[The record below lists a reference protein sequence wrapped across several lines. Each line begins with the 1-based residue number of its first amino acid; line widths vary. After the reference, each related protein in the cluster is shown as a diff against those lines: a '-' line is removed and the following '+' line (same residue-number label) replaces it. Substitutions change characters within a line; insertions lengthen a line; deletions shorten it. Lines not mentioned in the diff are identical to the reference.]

1 MKRIKKLGTTMI
13 ATVIAMGMFS
23 LPVSAHVTVKPATS
37 DIGSWETYTIKV
49 PVEKNIA
56 TTKVTLKIPSGVE
69 FQQYEPV
76 PGWKME
82 EQKDNAGK
90 VKTVVWEAIGEG
102 ILPGQFQRFT
112 FVAKNPNKEQKIA
125 WDAYQQYK
133 DGEIV
138 EWTGDERAEKPHS
151 LTTIAKGTS
160 LTGEHGEVS
169 NVEKNEG
176 TSNMQ
181 LIAIVLS
188 ILAIVSS
195 VGACV
200 FVVRRKK

>member
-1 MKRIKKLGTTMI
+1 
-13 ATVIAMGMFS
+13 MGFYLVSSSDLLSS
-23 LPVSAHVTVKPATS
+23 L
-37 DIGSWETYTIKV
+37 
-49 PVEKNIA
+49 
-56 TTKVTLKIPSGVE
+56 
-69 FQQYEPV
+69 
-76 PGWKME
+76 
-82 EQKDNAGK
+82 
-90 VKTVVWEAIGEG
+90 
-102 ILPGQFQRFT
+102 
-112 FVAKNPNKEQKIA
+112 KNPDKEQKIA

-138 EWTGDERAEKPHS
+138 EWTGDEKAEKPHS

-160 LTGEHGEVS
+160 VTGEHGEVS
-169 NVEKNEG
+169 SAEKNEG

-181 LIAIVLS
+181 LIAIALS

>member
-1 MKRIKKLGTTMI
+1 M
-13 ATVIAMGMFS
+13 
-23 LPVSAHVTVKPATS
+23 
-37 DIGSWETYTIKV
+37 
-49 PVEKNIA
+49 
-56 TTKVTLKIPSGVE
+56 
-69 FQQYEPV
+69 
-76 PGWKME
+76 
-82 EQKDNAGK
+82 
-90 VKTVVWEAIGEG
+90 KTVVWEATGEG

-112 FVAKNPNKEQKIA
+112 FVAKNPDKEQKIA

-138 EWTGDERAEKPHS
+138 EWTGDEKAEKPHS

-169 NVEKNEG
+169 SVEKNEG

-195 VGACV
+195 VGTCV
-200 FVVRRKK
+200 FMVRRKK